1 MATEIGM
8 TLLYVRDV
16 QESIG
21 FYENAFGIERDA
33 NVTAGFASIFQ
44 RSAGSTL
51 GFVQRDFARE
61 HVDGVAEVALERD
74 APPVVVLF
82 VVSDVDATYRRAVDA
97 GAISVRGPEDKP
109 LGFRVA
115 YVRDRDGFLVE
126 LATPIAK

>member
-8 TLLYVRDV
+8 TLLYVQDV
-16 QESIG
+16 QASIG
-21 FYENAFGIERDA
+21 FYEEAFGLERDA
-33 NVTAGFASIFQ
+33 KVPAELGDIFQ

-51 GFVQRDFARE
+51 GFVQRDFTE
-61 HVDGVAEVALERD
+61 DHVGGVARVAPERD
-74 APPVVVLF
+74 APPVIVLF
-82 VVSDVDATYRRAVDA
+82 AVPDVDAAYRRAIDA
-97 GAISVRGPEDKP
+97 GARSVRAPEDKP